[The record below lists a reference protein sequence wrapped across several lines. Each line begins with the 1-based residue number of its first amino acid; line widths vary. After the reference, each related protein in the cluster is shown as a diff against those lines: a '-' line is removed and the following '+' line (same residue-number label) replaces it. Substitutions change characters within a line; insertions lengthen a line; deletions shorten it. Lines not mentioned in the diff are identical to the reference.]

1 MGNATQGAG
10 GPLIGV
16 LPNGATVGGTWT
28 FTGPLRVTDT
38 TASSGTTTGCLVLS
52 GGLGVAGAIQTG
64 APLVVTTG
72 AAPAFI
78 NAISNAGVGKG
89 ILVRSGA
96 TARWFYGGDGVAE
109 SGADAGTPWVLQ
121 ASNDAGAAIDVPIHC
136 LRASGAVMTFGGT
149 TRRTLSTTGG
159 RIVAL
164 VVATD
169 TLTLD
174 ATHHSVVCNKAT
186 AMTVNLPA
194 VASNAGRE
202 YIISNKGAGVVTIDA
217 NASELIDNATTKT
230 LNQWQ
235 SYMLHC
241 DGAIWKIVG

>member
-10 GPLIGV
+10 GPLLGV
-16 LPNGATVGGTWT
+16 LPDGATVGGTWT

-38 TASSGTTTGCLVLS
+38 TASSSTNTGCLVLS
-52 GGLGVAGAIQTG
+52 GGLGVAGAIYTG

-72 AAPAFI
+72 AASAFI

-96 TARWFYGGDGVAE
+96 TIRWFYGGDGVAE

-121 ASNDAGAAIDVPIHC
+121 AYNDAGSTIDVPFHC
-136 LRASGAVMTFGGT
+136 LRASGAAMTFGGV
-149 TRRTLSTTGG
+149 TRRTLATTGG
-159 RIVAL
+159 RVKAL
-164 VVATD
+164 DVVTD
-169 TLTLD
+169 TLTLNS
-174 ATHHSVVCNKAT
+174 THQTIVCNKGT

-194 VASNAGRE
+194 VASHAGRT
-202 YIISNKGAGVVTIDA
+202 YIIKNKGAGVVTIDGSGA
-217 NASELIDNATTKT
+217 EQIDNAATLA

-235 SYMLHC
+235 TATIVC
-241 DGAIWKIVG
+241 DGAIWCVI